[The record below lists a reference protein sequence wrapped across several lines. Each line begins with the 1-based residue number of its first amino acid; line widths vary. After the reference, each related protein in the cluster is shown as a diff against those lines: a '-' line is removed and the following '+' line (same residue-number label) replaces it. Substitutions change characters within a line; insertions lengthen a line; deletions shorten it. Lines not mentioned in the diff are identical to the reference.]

1 MYNQVQPIGEAYDL
15 IAAHY
20 DDLWSAHVAT
30 PQRRLTAE
38 LALTPGQRCADLGC
52 GTGVDTLE
60 MVRAVAP
67 GEVVGV
73 DVSQRM
79 LDSALRRALAAGCSL
94 TTQRQGAEEFI
105 EQAADAS
112 FDAIS
117 LRFCLG
123 YLNWRRALARLP
135 RLLRPAGRVGI
146 LTILAG
152 SAPQALGAYRNMA
165 EELELPDVPLT
176 ALESLDSIERQLT
189 AANTVVSASW
199 LHRFRLTFASGEQ
212 LATWLR
218 ASGIATSPE
227 LAAAPAELLEWL
239 WREFA
244 LRVEAFREGDVVP
257 LDFVLAGVI
266 AHKPD
271 RRRAPVM

>member
-1 MYNQVQPIGEAYDL
+1 MHNQVQPIGEAYDL

-20 DDLWSAHVAT
+20 DDLWSKHVAT

-38 LALTPGQRCADLGC
+38 LELRRGERCADLGC

-60 MVRAVAP
+60 MVRVVAP

-73 DVSQRM
+73 DVSARM
-79 LDSALRRALAAGCSL
+79 LDSARRRAAAAGCSL
-94 TTQRQGAEEFI
+94 TTQCQGAEEFI
-105 EQAADAS
+105 EQAEDQS
-112 FDAIS
+112 FDVLS

-123 YLNWRRALARLP
+123 YLNWQRALARLP
-135 RLLRPAGRVGI
+135 RLLRPQGRVGI

-152 SAPQALGAYRNMA
+152 SAPQALGTYHGMA
-165 EELELPDVPLT
+165 KQLGLPEAPLT
-176 ALESLDSIERQLT
+176 ALEQIDSIAQQLT
-189 AANTVVSASW
+189 AAAMNVRASW

-227 LAAAPAELLEWL
+227 LAAAPAQIVEWL

-244 LRVEAFREGDVVP
+244 TRVEAYREGDVVP

-266 AHKPD
+266 AEKLEVP
-271 RRRAPVM
+271 RAPVM